1 MRSRTPFVLPAL
13 LALALGLTACG
24 STYEPIAIETIETSA
39 SASSSSGA
47 DDPTTSPSPSD
58 KPSASPS
65 PDAPK
70 AVRVSDLEV
79 GDCII
84 EKASDGQSINS
95 VSLVDCATPHDREL
109 VYIGQSTLSTYDETT
124 LTAEVDTSCLTELTS
139 YIGSGSVTGISYGYY
154 YPSETSW
161 NAGNYSYYCFA
172 EMEDGSQSTGSV
184 KDGAASTGG
193 SGGATSKGSETT

>member
-1 MRSRTPFVLPAL
+1 MRSRTPFVFPAL
-13 LALALGLTACG
+13 LALVLGLSACRD
-24 STYEPIAIETIETSA
+24 YEPIAIETIEPSA

-47 DDPTTSPSPSD
+47 HEPSESPSPSG
-58 KPSASPS
+58 KPSASSS

-70 AVRVSDLEV
+70 EVTVSELEV
-79 GDCII
+79 GNCII
-84 EKASDGQSINS
+84 EKAADGDNVGR

-109 VYIGQSTLSTYDETT
+109 VYIGQSTMSTYDKTA
-124 LTAEVDTSCLTELTS
+124 LVAEVDASCLTEVTG
-139 YIGSGSVTGISYGYY
+139 YIGSTSVAGIAYGYY
-154 YPSETSW
+154 YPSETAW